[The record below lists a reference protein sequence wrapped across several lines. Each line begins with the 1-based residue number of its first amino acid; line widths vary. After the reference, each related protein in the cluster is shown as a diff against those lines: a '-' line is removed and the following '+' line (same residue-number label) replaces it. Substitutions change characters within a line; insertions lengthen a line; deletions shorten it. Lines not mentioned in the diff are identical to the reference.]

1 MAHLSHTSSLKFAEH
16 KSRLAAGEANAC
28 VGRNGAG
35 EDAHVAPA
43 LPLGRQRP
51 QTNRTALAITAASAP
66 VAVALSTQTTVAFM
80 NTATAIAPHVE
91 LTPVS
96 IWDAAP
102 DVSSKPIDE
111 NELIERYLPLVRNVV
126 DRIKLNVPAHVD
138 ADDLY
143 SVGITGLLAAVRKYD
158 PAQGSTFASYAA
170 MRIRGAILDE
180 LRRMDWC
187 PRRARARSRKLKN
200 AIIEV
205 EQKVGRA
212 ATDAEVCA
220 ELGIGRKEYGK
231 WVEEAK
237 PVTFIAI
244 DQTADGDEGTGA
256 SLHELLADESDK
268 TGRDNL
274 EKAEVLRLLT
284 QRMSELPEIPKKI
297 VAMYYF
303 ENMRLAEIAEVFDL
317 TESRICQIHAQTII
331 GLRAWLQRMKD
342 R

>member
-1 MAHLSHTSSLKFAEH
+1 MKNATVLNPVSDIASANPWKGPQTS
-16 KSRLAAGEANAC
+16 
-28 VGRNGAG
+28 
-35 EDAHVAPA
+35 APA
-43 LPLGRQRP
+43 
-51 QTNRTALAITAASAP
+51 
-66 VAVALSTQTTVAFM
+66 AV
-80 NTATAIAPHVE
+80 
-91 LTPVS
+91 
-96 IWDAAP
+96 
-102 DVSSKPIDE
+102 DE
-111 NELIERYLPLVRNVV
+111 QELIVRFLPLVRNVV

-143 SVGITGLLAAVRKYD
+143 SVGVTGLLAAVRKFD
-158 PAQGSTFASYAA
+158 PAQGNTFASYAA

-187 PRRARARSRKLKN
+187 PRRARARSRKLKT
-200 AIIEV
+200 AINDV

-220 ELGIGRKEYGK
+220 ELGIGLKEYEK

-244 DQTADGDEGTGA
+244 DQTSDGEEGPGA
-256 SLHELLADESDK
+256 SLHELLADDTDR

-274 EKAEVLRLLT
+274 EKSELLELLAT
-284 QRMSELPEIPKKI
+284 RMAELPEIPKK
-297 VAMYYF
+297 VLAMYYF
-303 ENMRLAEIAEVFDL
+303 EKMRLAEIAEVFNL
-317 TESRICQIHAQTII
+317 TESRICQIHAQTIL

>member
-1 MAHLSHTSSLKFAEH
+1 
-16 KSRLAAGEANAC
+16 
-28 VGRNGAG
+28 
-35 EDAHVAPA
+35 
-43 LPLGRQRP
+43 
-51 QTNRTALAITAASAP
+51 
-66 VAVALSTQTTVAFM
+66 M
-80 NTATAIAPHVE
+80 NTAT
-91 LTPVS
+91 
-96 IWDAAP
+96 
-102 DVSSKPIDE
+102 VSSPRSDTLPSATSWQGSEASASAAVDE
-111 NELIERYLPLVRNVV
+111 KELIVRFLPIVRNVV

-143 SVGITGLLAAVRKYD
+143 SVGITGLLAAVRKFD
-158 PAQGSTFASYAA
+158 PAQGHTFASYAA

-200 AIIEV
+200 AINDV

-212 ATDAEVCA
+212 ATDSEVCA
-220 ELGIGRKEYGK
+220 FLGIGAKEYEK

-244 DQTADGDEGTGA
+244 DQTADGEDGPGA
-256 SLHELLADESDK
+256 SLHELLADENDR

-274 EKAEVLRLLT
+274 EKSELLQLLAT
-284 QRMSELPEIPKKI
+284 RMAELPEIPKKI
-297 VAMYYF
+297 LAMYYF
-303 ENMRLAEIAEVFDL
+303 EKMRLAEIAQVFNL
-317 TESRICQIHAQTII
+317 TESRICQIHAQTIL